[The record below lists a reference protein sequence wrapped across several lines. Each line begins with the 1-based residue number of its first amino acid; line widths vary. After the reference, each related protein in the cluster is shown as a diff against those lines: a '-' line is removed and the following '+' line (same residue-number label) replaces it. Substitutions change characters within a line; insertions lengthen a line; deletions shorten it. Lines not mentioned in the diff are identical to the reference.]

1 MWAKHIWLWLTRF
14 ISRWEQGTTCRHVRP
29 NLLAYQYGALS
40 PRHKAR
46 ITRHLDQCD
55 ACRQAMAESG
65 NLEQELRWQAARSRP
80 SLSPEAS
87 ARIQQA
93 VYRRMRRALFLQR
106 TWRMTGH
113 FASVSLTLLLAI
125 TVFLFAR
132 QMPTYTSGDLLATP
146 AVDSLPA
153 ATPADAAPPTK
164 PLQPATGPAQAV
176 ALMPPAAAPRQ
187 ATPHG
192 LALPPDGLA
201 EAIVQAALSGNEA
214 VLARIYTN
222 AGNHRSAV
230 VRMWGGLTRCAGLFA
245 AADLSYEV
253 YPQSQPGL
261 VRVDLIK
268 DGRNVGE
275 LKMRFQEDEW
285 RVFFT
290 RYPTAYALG
299 GCPHEAR

>member
-1 MWAKHIWLWLTRF
+1 MWVKRMWLGLARF
-14 ISRWEQGTTCRHVRP
+14 IVRRGQEGTCRHVRA
-29 NLLAYQYGALS
+29 NLIAYQYGALS
-40 PRHKAR
+40 PRHKAS

-55 ACRQAMAESG
+55 ACQQALNESR
-65 NLEQELRWQAARSRP
+65 NLEQELRWEAARSRP
-80 SLSPEAS
+80 LLPPEAS

-106 TWRMTGH
+106 TWRMTNH

-125 TVFLFAR
+125 TVFLFAQ
-132 QMPTYTSGDLLATP
+132 QMPSYTRGGDLLATP
-146 AVDSLPA
+146 GVGSLSEIAPA
-153 ATPADAAPPTK
+153 QTQTSPADILSPAPSAFLAAPATS
-164 PLQPATGPAQAV
+164 PLLV
-176 ALMPPAAAPRQ
+176 
-187 ATPHG
+187 TPHG
-192 LALPPDGLA
+192 LNLPPDALA

-214 VLARIYTN
+214 TLARIYTN

-230 VRMWGGLTRCAGLFA
+230 VRMWSGLTRCADLIA

-253 YPQSQPGL
+253 FPESQPGL

-299 GCPHEAR
+299 GCTNGVR

>member
-1 MWAKHIWLWLTRF
+1 MWVKRMWLGLTRL
-14 ISRWEQGTTCRHVRP
+14 IMRRGQGGTCRHVRA
-29 NLLAYQYGALS
+29 NLIAYQYGALS
-40 PRHKAR
+40 PRHKAS

-55 ACRQAMAESG
+55 ACQQALSESR
-65 NLEQELRWQAARSRP
+65 NLEQELRWEAARSRP
-80 SLSPEAS
+80 LLPPEAS

-106 TWRMTGH
+106 TWRMTNH

-125 TVFLFAR
+125 TVFLFVQ
-132 QMPTYTSGDLLATP
+132 QMPSYTRGGDLLATP
-146 AVDSLPA
+146 GVGSLSEIAPMAAAAAVNAPPSTTL
-153 ATPADAAPPTK
+153 AAPPAA
-164 PLQPATGPAQAV
+164 LAMV
-176 ALMPPAAAPRQ
+176 A
-187 ATPHG
+187 PHG
-192 LALPPDGLA
+192 LNLPPDVLA
-201 EAIVQAALSGNEA
+201 ETLVQAALSGNEA
-214 VLARIYTN
+214 TLARIYTN

-230 VRMWGGLTRCAGLFA
+230 VRMWSSLTRCADLIA

-253 YPQSQPGL
+253 FPESQPGL

-290 RYPTAYALG
+290 RYPTTYALG
-299 GCPHEAR
+299 GCTNGVR